1 MGGGGSTKYRYIKYC
16 VFIKYVYSD
25 SCRNSLKLN
34 FFSIFFKVTLS
45 PTFFFFLPSSI
56 LCQGSYVSP
65 MMMMMMKRFDRPGCL
80 CVIARNLLDVPFSPF
95 FLSGCA

>member
-45 PTFFFFLPSSI
+45 PTFFFFFAI
-56 LCQGSYVSP
+56 FDFVS
-65 MMMMMMKRFDRPGCL
+65 G
-80 CVIARNLLDVPFSPF
+80 LLRESDDDDDDEEV
-95 FLSGCA
+95 